1 MYLISNISYYGANT
15 GTKKSKT
22 FPYKPVSVDKFFF
35 HSSTSS
41 FSKSCFTNI
50 SCWCHIWI
58 FCRIANPT
66 LYNSTS
72 FSIPTITNSPVS
84 SSART
89 SEWASGAASSS
100 ASTPPGRT
108 PGTGSASGSAPSSWP
123 ATPQPPTWDPL
134 SSSKRGSPSSLS
146 PSQDSYEIRPE
157 IRL

>member
-1 MYLISNISYYGANT
+1 MGPTPVLKNQKLFHTNQFFFIVLRRLHIVRVVVLISAADD
-15 GTKKSKT
+15 T
-22 FPYKPVSVDKFFF
+22 F
-35 HSSTSS
+35 
-41 FSKSCFTNI
+41 
-50 SCWCHIWI
+50 WI

-100 ASTPPGRT
+100 ASTPPART

-134 SSSKRGSPSSLS
+134 SNSKRGSPSSLS